1 MRNLSKILLVIL
13 MMFLRNGVIAQDA
26 KFQSLILYNL
36 TKLLDWPDKTG
47 NFTVRIIGN
56 SELVKEL
63 KDFTSERK
71 AGGKQDFDIQKIE
84 ISDIAQCN
92 MLFVGASECG
102 NIEQIVKSVGN
113 KPVLI
118 ITEKPELTSKGASI
132 SFIKED
138 GGWKF
143 QYNEPNIKKTGIKVS
158 MDFKELGIPK

>member
-1 MRNLSKILLVIL
+1 MLFCGEI
-13 MMFLRNGVIAQDA
+13 FGQDA
-26 KFQSLILYNL
+26 KFQSLIMYNL

-47 NFTVRIIGN
+47 NFKVRIIGN

-84 ISDIAQCN
+84 IAEIAQCN
-92 MLFVGASECG
+92 MLFVGASDCG
-102 NIEQIVKSVGN
+102 NLDQIIKLIGT

-118 ITEKPELTSKGASI
+118 ITEKPDLTSKGACI
-132 SFIKED
+132 SFIKDD

-143 QYNEPNIKKTGIKVS
+143 QYNEGNIKKIGIKIS
-158 MDFKELGIPK
+158 MDFKELGIAK